1 MPNQRKRTTAYAS
14 NAPGSCRSKNF
25 QRARYIQRHNAG
37 VKKKNNALFHGNT
50 VENDRNGSNDKK
62 YAFSAK
68 INKPEGLL
76 AIRKTTPAQ
85 TAKAAQHANGMPD
98 GLVPLKAGLIGSAYC
113 FFFSRVCLVGLAAAL
128 AGAGAGVLMVRRAAL
143 ASGSPFLAA
152 S

>member
-68 INKPEGLL
+68 ISKPEGLL
-76 AIRKTTPAQ
+76 AIRKTTPTQ
-85 TAKAAQHANGMPD
+85 KAKAAQHAN
-98 GLVPLKAGLIGSAYC
+98 AC
-113 FFFSRVCLVGLAAAL
+113 RTAL
-128 AGAGAGVLMVRRAAL
+128 YR
-143 ASGSPFLAA
+143 
-152 S
+152 